1 MRWFY
6 ALVLAALLV
15 TPARS
20 FSQVSPPVAE
30 NQTQPTIQAHSPQS
44 LRAAAATR
52 GTETSPFV
60 EVVPTPK
67 SAAETAQEDSKLQG
81 HAEAERT
88 KAQLDSKLVTY
99 NGQLARY
106 TWVLALFAGLQFLA
120 LLGQIVFLLLA
131 FRESRRA
138 GNTAEQAM
146 IVSNRAYVHYGGC
159 IWISHRAWE
168 DQHLFWRIR
177 PAWLNSGN
185 TPTRNLVVLV
195 NYQLRDNPLPADFDY
210 TIAQTGP
217 RIPAGIAPK
226 NKIESWAYDLN
237 GTDLRMV
244 QDGKKYFYVYGV
256 ATYRD
261 VFTGTPE
268 YVTRFCVEA
277 SNITGDPEKPWHKD
291 ENPMHIAFRVYG
303 AHNCED
309 GDCATMGTHPEARG
323 SVPA

>member
-1 MRWFY
+1 MRGCY

-15 TPARS
+15 TPRLS
-20 FSQVSPPVAE
+20 FSQATPPVGGKRIE
-30 NQTQPTIQAHSPQS
+30 PTIQAHSSQNVRTAS
-44 LRAAAATR
+44 ENR
-52 GTETSPFV
+52 GTEKSPIFV

-67 SAAETAQEDSKLQG
+67 TAAETTQER
-81 HAEAERT
+81 AELKKQAKAERT

-120 LLGQIVFLLLA
+120 LLGQIVFLQLA

-146 IVSNRAYVHYGGC
+146 IVSNRAYVNYRGC

-177 PAWLNSGN
+177 PTWLNSGN

-195 NYQLRDNPLPADFDY
+195 NYQLRDNPLPTDFDY
-210 TIAQTGP
+210 SIAQTGP
-217 RIPAGIAPK
+217 RVPAGIAPK

-237 GTDLRMV
+237 AADLRTI
-244 QDGKKYFYVYGV
+244 QDGKKYFYVYGI
-256 ATYRD
+256 AT
-261 VFTGTPE
+261 
-268 YVTRFCVEA
+268 
-277 SNITGDPEKPWHKD
+277 
-291 ENPMHIAFRVYG
+291 
-303 AHNCED
+303 
-309 GDCATMGTHPEARG
+309 
-323 SVPA
+323 